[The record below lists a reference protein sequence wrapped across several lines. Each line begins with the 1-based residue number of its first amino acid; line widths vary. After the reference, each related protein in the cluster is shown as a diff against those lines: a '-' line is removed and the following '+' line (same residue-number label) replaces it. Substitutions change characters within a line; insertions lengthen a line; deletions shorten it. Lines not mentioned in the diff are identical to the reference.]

1 MDKDDRIKLRRWVST
16 FMQPIIR
23 GKPLTDKE
31 KRDINYGKKSNVQSD
46 TKKQIQREED
56 RSKRSSKSDV

>member
-1 MDKDDRIKLRRWVST
+1 MNKDELKEHRRWVST

-23 GKPLTDKE
+23 GKTLTDKE

-46 TKKQIQREED
+46 TKEQIQGEED
-56 RSKRSSKSDV
+56 RSEYSG

>member
-1 MDKDDRIKLRRWVST
+1 MDKDELKEHRRWVST

-23 GKPLTDKE
+23 SKTLTDKE

-46 TKKQIQREED
+46 TKRKI
-56 RSKRSSKSDV
+56 

>member
-1 MDKDDRIKLRRWVST
+1 MDKDELKEHRRWVST

-23 GKPLTDKE
+23 GKTLTDKE

-46 TKKQIQREED
+46 IKEQIQGEED
-56 RSKRSSKSDV
+56 RSEYSS

>member
-1 MDKDDRIKLRRWVST
+1 MDKDERKKHRRWVST

-56 RSKRSSKSDV
+56 

>member
-1 MDKDDRIKLRRWVST
+1 MKNKISNELKEHRRWIST

-46 TKKQIQREED
+46 TKRKI
-56 RSKRSSKSDV
+56 